1 MEPFF
6 EAQDRQADACL
17 HADPFA
23 GHKNMEHEVRNV
35 RSAKSGRGSLPDHK
49 TGKQMGLLIKAGDTT
64 LCIDYFAS
72 PDAQRQN
79 SFPSTAGTAYAI
91 AATVSG
97 T

>member
-23 GHKNMEHEVRNV
+23 GRKNMEHEVRNV

-49 TGKQMGLLIKAGDTT
+49 TGKRMRSAPSQDVHS
-64 LCIDYFAS
+64 LC
-72 PDAQRQN
+72 PVMEEREEK
-79 SFPSTAGTAYAI
+79 
-91 AATVSG
+91 V
-97 T
+97 